1 MDRIALAKRLEG
13 FSKVFAANTPY
24 HRELRAMAEVLSK
37 ADDEKFQSILSND
50 FTPEE
55 RDAFLS
61 PTHTPYQRGQ
71 NLGPQMGGPKHNSIY
86 EGLSS
91 DIKKKLQQIAPA
103 AITILQEAQAPA
115 GAVAPVQA
123 AEEEKEAFLAP
134 THNQYQQGQNLSKQ
148 TFGPKHTSIY
158 EGLSNQIKNELKR
171 VAPAA
176 ITILQEAQAPAGL
189 ETAKPFDPSP
199 AQGVKPIPGLTREE
213 ETAMSAEAST
223 GMFWNKAASD
233 AILNNLLRD
242 VVGMDK
248 KQIEDTGRKLDKGQI
263 PDGTHNG
270 EKADTL
276 TPEQTPDQK
285 DVLKSDIVE
294 KSHGKVQK
302 EAASEDKKED
312 KDSCGDKKEDKAAST
327 CEKKEDSEELEDKE
341 ASLEDVKAR
350 REKDK
355 QKKIEKTVEELA
367 KAKKPVDSKEANELF
382 EGIELGS
389 PMEDVTIDAAEADKL
404 SKLFV

>member
-37 ADDEKFQSILSND
+37 ADDEKFQSILSTD

-71 NLGPQMGGPKHNSIY
+71 NLGPQLGGPKHNSIY

-91 DIKKKLQQIAPA
+91 DIKKKLMQIAPA

-115 GAVAPVQA
+115 GVAAPVQA
-123 AEEEKEAFLAP
+123 SEEEKEAFLSP
-134 THNQYQQGQNLSKQ
+134 THNPYQRGQNLGPQ
-148 TFGPKHTSIY
+148 LGGPKHTSIY
-158 EGLSNQIKNELKR
+158 DGLSDQIKKELQR

-189 ETAKPFDPSP
+189 ETSRQFDPS
-199 AQGVKPIPGLTREE
+199 AAKGVAPIPGLTREE

-248 KQIEDTGRKLDKGQI
+248 KQIEDTGRKLEKGQI
-263 PDGTHNG
+263 SDGTHDG
-270 EKADTL
+270 EKASTL
-276 TPEQTPDQK
+276 KPEQTPDQK
-285 DVLKSDIVE
+285 DVLKSDMVE

-302 EAASEDKKED
+302 EAASDNKEEDKA
-312 KDSCGDKKEDKAAST
+312 SCGDKKEDKAAAS
-327 CEKKEDSEELEDKE
+327 EKEKELEDKE
-341 ASLEDVKAR
+341 ASLEDVKKR
-350 REKDK
+350 REQDK
-355 QKKIEKTVEELA
+355 QKKMEKTVEELA
-367 KAKKPVDSKEANELF
+367 KAKKPADSKEANELF